1 MQNLEKENQYQ
12 NSEIQ
17 KWERTNLGLYT
28 YLYRKN
34 IDIVPKLKLKLLP
47 LEKKVSN
54 EILELINC
62 DRLKG
67 LDTTLV

>member
-1 MQNLEKENQYQ
+1 MSNPEKEN
-12 NSEIQ
+12 Q

-54 EILELINC
+54 
-62 DRLKG
+62 K
-67 LDTTLV
+67 